1 MAKEKSN
8 EEIQKKYLELQLL
21 VRQINDLQQQIITI
35 QTQILELRNLKE
47 NIEKFKE
54 IKPGSESYVP
64 LGLNI
69 FAKSKLTDNKE
80 FLVAVGSN
88 IMVTKTL
95 DETADLIG
103 RQVIEI
109 EKVVVELEA
118 QLNEFDLKGQDL
130 QMELVDLS
138 KQ

>member
-35 QTQILELRNLKE
+35 QTQTLELRNLKE

-54 IKPGSESYVP
+54 IKPESESYVP

-103 RQVIEI
+103 KQVIEI
-109 EKVVVELEA
+109 EKIVIELEA
-118 QLNEFDLKGQDL
+118 QLNELDLKGQDL